1 MGYIEPDYKVPSRT
15 HITSVCR
22 KKYDTIKE
30 GIFASLSTVPNV
42 ALTSDIWTSGATQ
55 AYVTVTVH
63 FITEDWKMECKVLL
77 TREMPERHT
86 GVHIQE
92 RLLEAS
98 KEWKIEEKVVAVVHD
113 NAANM
118 VLASELL
125 EEWGDL
131 ECFGHTLQL
140 ALNAALDLSPISRL
154 TAICRKIVGH
164 FKHSIVVMGALR
176 ERQRGMNTPQH
187 SLLQDVAPR
196 WNSTYCT
203 SCIGQTAV
211 GYLCCHP

>member
-1 MGYIEPDYKVPSRT
+1 MR
-15 HITSVCR
+15 
-22 KKYDTIKE
+22 
-30 GIFASLSTVPNV
+30 
-42 ALTSDIWTSGATQ
+42 
-55 AYVTVTVH
+55 
-63 FITEDWKMECKVLL
+63 
-77 TREMPERHT
+77 
-86 GVHIQE
+86 IQE

-98 KEWKIEEKVVAVVHD
+98 KEWEIEEKVVAVVHD
-113 NAANM
+113 NVANK
-118 VLASELL
+118 VLASE
-125 EEWGDL
+125 DL
-131 ECFGHTLQL
+131 GCFGHTLQL

-164 FKHSIVVMGALR
+164 FKQSVVAMGALR